1 LHLAY
6 ELVGTD
12 HARRAAGGNG
22 SDSDAAAAAAA
33 LHKTVQFWTRQL
45 QVAHT
50 TRYGMLGNDV
60 ENVRQCLRHT
70 RGVVR
75 QRDGYVAAHYRFL

>member
-6 ELVGTD
+6 ELVGTE
-12 HARRAAGGNG
+12 HARRAAGGDG
-22 SDSDAAAAAAA
+22 SDAAA
-33 LHKTVQFWTRQL
+33 LHKRVQFWTRQL

-75 QRDGYVAAHYRFL
+75 QRDGYVAARYRFL